1 MKNFK
6 ERQYRIL
13 KTGIN
18 QNLYQPQ
25 VKVLWFWMN
34 IDSIHTSHGRA
45 QKAINI
51 HNAKRKIAFME
62 RPDDSPQSE
71 YQGKSKRQVE
81 SSAKIGAI
89 SIIFAGG
96 LLLGMVVRVVIKL
109 MS

>member
-34 IDSIHTSHGRA
+34 IDSVHTSHGRA
-45 QKAINI
+45 QKGINI
-51 HNAKRKIAFME
+51 HNAKRKKAFAE
-62 RPDDSPQSE
+62 TSDDCPQSD

-89 SIIFAGG
+89 SLVIVGG
-96 LLLGMVVRVVIKL
+96 LLLGMVIRVVIRL
-109 MS
+109 MN